1 MKKIILLISFILIPV
16 LSIAQDLFIQNN
28 PYDNAEDFVKD
39 RNAFNRE
46 RWFNEQRMYPL
57 NYFPEN
63 AYGKALDTRNELRN
77 NNGYFMNSSNS
88 WTSIGP
94 TSGSYFS
101 YGNTWRRLQWPCYK
115 MSCRCCV
122 MRLTQ
127 ALYYKHLCG
136 YIPYYMRQ

>member
-101 YGNTWRRLQWPCYK
+101 YGNISSRITAIKYDPNNPSVIYLGAAFGGVWK
-115 MSCRCCV
+115 S
-122 MRLTQ
+122 TN
-127 ALYYKHLCG
+127 AH
-136 YIPYYMRQ
+136 